1 MLEQVHFRT
10 CRKWYRAYENIDDGE
25 LYVEEPPETPAPLF
39 AVRAFKTAIFGTP
52 HPDQSVINR
61 PAQPVLQKGDVAKT
75 QPTGNVENRQV
86 PDAAN
91 DYFNEPVAILK
102 TDPMASPTKGIL
114 LTPGT
119 GATRRKTV
127 SFGNLMANAPK
138 EEGSSPSAEAAT
150 LKNRRNQDAPE
161 ASPTIQPRQP
171 SLTKTLIELS
181 KQKHNSQATSVTSS
195 EQEPVKESASILNA
209 QTDKTDQTAD
219 NTVDLSQPCS
229 RSGQHWKT
237 EYEKYHKN
245 SNREMKKVIMYG
257 QNVRSYAVKKDS
269 EATGLGEKLKK
280 ELAKVAAMEKKVSKL
295 AAQLKVAHAQG
306 PEEESEQTRL
316 VSELAQQTALAI
328 RYKQKAD
335 HYRRAM
341 QKDNRGDGSTIERE
355 DMQMMEEA
363 GEWSSGKA
371 DSTQDVA
378 QSTGED
384 ILHAQL
390 ESLRASAKNAEDQA
404 AKLEAENVALKRSLA
419 RVKGEM
425 MSYESRRQAREE
437 RLKRREAKCKAD
449 QKACEAQLAKLTV
462 EHQKLLLA
470 SNQPSEAE
478 APARPPPTG
487 PNDHPRGLDE
497 NAKSSAGVPINATR
511 SNDESLGQNRVP
523 QPYISPRKSRLQK
536 SAVDI
541 WTLSSPRD
549 TVDNVS
555 PSKEPTELPP
565 SSVRQDIKRTLKEI
579 DMNLI
584 PEQHPGTESN
594 PQAHLS
600 HGNGAHKPST
610 KPIIPQHH
618 QPGPSPPAHQKTT
631 HNRTPKI
638 DSPRPSMVNL
648 TSSSSAKL
656 EPSEAVVKHI
666 VKNPSVATLGRS
678 SSLMSRVGSRTSTMT
693 SVRGSAL
700 PADRAEAAKARLA
713 ARSAEKRSRR
723 ER

>member
-1 MLEQVHFRT
+1 M
-10 CRKWYRAYENIDDGE
+10 
-25 LYVEEPPETPAPLF
+25 
-39 AVRAFKTAIFGTP
+39 RAFKTAIFGTP
-52 HPDQSVINR
+52 HPDQSVVKR
-61 PAQPVLQKGDVAKT
+61 PAQPVQQKRDVVKT
-75 QPTGNVENRQV
+75 QPTGNVEDRQV
-86 PDAAN
+86 HDAAN
-91 DYFNEPVAILK
+91 DYFNNPVAVLQA
-102 TDPMASPTKGIL
+102 DPMASPTKGIL

-138 EEGSSPSAEAAT
+138 EEALSPSTEAAT
-150 LKNRRNQDAPE
+150 LKNNRNQDVPE
-161 ASPTIQPRQP
+161 ASPRIQPRQS
-171 SLTKTLIELS
+171 SLTKTLIQLS
-181 KQKHNSQATSVTSS
+181 KQKPNSQATSLTSS
-195 EQEPVKESASILNA
+195 EQEPVRESASTPNA
-209 QTDKTDQTAD
+209 RTENTDHTAD
-219 NTVDLSQPCS
+219 ITVDLSQPCS

-237 EYEKYHKN
+237 EYERYHKN

-257 QNVRSYAVKKDS
+257 QNVKSYAVKKDS

-295 AAQLKVAHAQG
+295 ATQLKIAHAQG

-341 QKDNRGDGSTIERE
+341 QKENRADGSNIEPE
-355 DMQMMEEA
+355 EMQVMEEA

-371 DSTQDVA
+371 DPTEVVA

-390 ESLRASAKNAEDQA
+390 ESLRVNAKKAEDQA
-404 AKLEAENVALKRSLA
+404 AKLEAENGALKRSLA

-449 QKACEAQLAKLTV
+449 QKACETQLAKLTV

-470 SNQPSEAE
+470 SNQPSEEE
-478 APARPPPTG
+478 APARPPPAASY
-487 PNDHPRGLDE
+487 DHLRGLDG
-497 NAKSSAGVPINATR
+497 NAKSSVVMPVNAAKT
-511 SNDESLGQNRVP
+511 NDESPGRNRVS
-523 QPYISPRKSRLQK
+523 QPYISPRKSRLHK
-536 SAVDI
+536 AAVDI

-594 PQAHLS
+594 PEAHLS
-600 HGNGAHKPST
+600 HENGAHKPPT
-610 KPIIPQHH
+610 KPIPQHH
-618 QPGPSPPAHQKTT
+618 QPSLSSPAHQTT
-631 HNRTPKI
+631 HNRRPNI

-648 TSSSSAKL
+648 TSSSPAKL
-656 EPSEAVVKHI
+656 EPSEALIKRG
-666 VKNPSVATLGRS
+666 VKNSSVATLGRS

-700 PADRAEAAKARLA
+700 PAERAAAAKARLA
-713 ARSAEKRSRR
+713 ARSAEKRNRQGK
-723 ER
+723 